1 MIIRGTLYITTDMNV
16 VMSNLM
22 TSRTIVIGDIQPSVY
37 KQYPQLI
44 SGSCIL
50 PSYHLASLL
59 LDNRYEE
66 FDRAYSDYL
75 NSDEISSFITAIFKA
90 LTVGT
95 NIILYLSLD
104 EAKMRYAEIFMMY
117 LANNRGIIV
126 GTSTSPF
133 NYNSAFDAVNLD
145 YMYLESLITAQDLLL
160 GYPMN
165 TCIMNPS
172 VINKL
177 SLEVNPYLDDRTFSG
192 YERYFN
198 NLLASIKQ
206 NNNNILIPAIV
217 QSKHIC
223 NCGGHSC

>member
-1 MIIRGTLYITTDMNV
+1 MVD
-16 VMSNLM
+16 
-22 TSRTIVIGDIQPSVY
+22 
-37 KQYPQLI
+37 
-44 SGSCIL
+44 
-50 PSYHLASLL
+50 
-59 LDNRYEE
+59 

-95 NIILYLSLD
+95 NIILYLSPD